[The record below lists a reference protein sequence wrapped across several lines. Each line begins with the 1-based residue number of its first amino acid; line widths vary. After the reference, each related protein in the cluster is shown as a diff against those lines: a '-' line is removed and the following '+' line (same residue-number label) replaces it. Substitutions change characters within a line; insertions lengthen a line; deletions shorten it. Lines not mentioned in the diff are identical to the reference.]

1 MEGKMSEIESRPN
14 EILHLCQ
21 EFWRAPQNLLPGQ
34 TFAEQCA
41 QAGQT
46 MLAAQVAYAQAA
58 MNMNAKIFGM
68 WFDNT
73 QDASPIHVAED
84 EKARERGAA

>member
-1 MEGKMSEIESRPN
+1 MSDIESRPT
-14 EILHLCQ
+14 ETLHLCQ
-21 EFWRAPQNLLPGQ
+21 PFWRAPQDLLSSQ
-34 TFAEQCA
+34 TFAAQCA

-58 MNMNAKIFGM
+58 MNMSAKIFGM

-84 EKARERGAA
+84 EKARERAAV

>member
-1 MEGKMSEIESRPN
+1 
-14 EILHLCQ
+14 
-21 EFWRAPQNLLPGQ
+21 
-34 TFAEQCA
+34 
-41 QAGQT
+41 
-46 MLAAQVAYAQAA
+46 
-58 MNMNAKIFGM
+58 MNAKIFGM